1 MTTMADDM
9 LNLEPA
15 SLEALSRQSGEPD
28 WALAARRAA
37 QEAYAALPFPER
49 TEEAWRRTPPDLFD
63 PHGRRIVRVR
73 PGFDVLGE
81 GVPEELP
88 GLPFEEA
95 LASRE
100 EVPGSLAAGGALLQQ
115 KYSALNAAF
124 RSGGAWVDLPRD
136 RCLEQPVRITHQV
149 PDLQAP
155 AAFFPH
161 SRIVGE
167 RHSKATVV
175 ESFGSL
181 GGDLLAAPVVEIDLE
196 EGAHLQYVLVSRW
209 GQATRSLTRLDV
221 RLARDSQLRVLFL
234 GVGGAATK
242 AFLTGNLDG
251 EGAKSEFLGLVFAS
265 GKQHFDVDTLQNHH
279 VPTGSSDVLFNCAL
293 NEASRSVF
301 TGNIFVAPGAQKT
314 DAYQKNRNL
323 LLSGKAHADSI
334 PKLEI
339 LANDVRCTHGATF
352 TTYDQ
357 DQQFYLQSRGLPDAD
372 ARRLIITGF
381 FQEVIERLEGQV
393 LVDWLAGLMQ
403 QKMEDA
409 LGG

>member
-15 SLEALSRQSGEPD
+15 SLEALSRQLGEPG
-28 WALAARRAA
+28 WALEARRAA
-37 QEAYAALPFPER
+37 QEAFAALPFPER
-49 TEEAWRRTPPDLFD
+49 TEEAWRRTPPELFN
-63 PHGRRIVRVR
+63 PQGRGIVRLT
-73 PGFDVLGE
+73 PAFDLLGE
-81 GVPEELP
+81 GEPEEP
-88 GLPFEEA
+88 VGLPFEKG
-95 LASRE
+95 LARLGQVPESLGPSGSR
-100 EVPGSLAAGGALLQQ
+100 LQE
-115 KYSALNAAF
+115 KFSALNAAF
-124 RSGGAWVDLPRD
+124 RSGGAWVGLPRGRSLD
-136 RCLEQPVRITHQV
+136 RPLQITHQV
-149 PDLQAP
+149 PTIQAP

-175 ESFGSL
+175 ESFASQ
-181 GGDLLAAPVVEIDLE
+181 GGDLLAAPVVEIQLE
-196 EGAHLQYVLVSRW
+196 EGACLQYVLVSRW
-209 GQATRSLTRLDV
+209 GEGTRALTHLDV
-221 RLARDSQLRVLFL
+221 RLARNSQLRVLFL
-234 GVGGAATK
+234 GVGGATTK

-265 GKQHFDVDTLQNHH
+265 GQQHFDVDTLQNHH
-279 VPTGSSDVLFNCAL
+279 VPAGNSDVLFNCAL
-293 NEASRSVF
+293 NESSRSIF

-381 FQEVIERLEGQV
+381 FQEVIERLEGPV
-393 LVDWLAGLMQ
+393 LVEWLAGLMQ
-403 QKMEDA
+403 EKMETS
-409 LGG
+409 LGV

>member
-9 LNLEPA
+9 LNLEPT

-37 QEAYAALPFPER
+37 QEAFETLPFPER
-49 TEEAWRRTPPDLFD
+49 SEEAWRRTPPDLFD
-63 PHGRRIVRVR
+63 PHGRRIIRIR
-73 PGFDVLGE
+73 PAFDLLGE
-81 GVPEELP
+81 GVPEELIS
-88 GLPFEEA
+88 PFEEV

-100 EVPGSLAAGGALLQQ
+100 GVPESLAAGGALLQQ

-124 RSGGAWVDLPRD
+124 RSGGAWVEIPRG
-136 RCLEQPVRITHQV
+136 RYLEQPVRITHQV
-149 PDLQAP
+149 PDLQVP

-167 RHSKATVV
+167 RHGKATVV
-175 ESFGSL
+175 ESFASQD
-181 GGDLLAAPVVEIDLE
+181 GDLLAAPVVEIQLE
-196 EGAHLQYVLVSRW
+196 EGANLQYVLVSHW

-234 GVGGAATK
+234 GLGGATTK
-242 AFLTGNLDG
+242 AFLTGNLEG
-251 EGAKSEFLGLVFAS
+251 EGAKSEILGLVFAS
-265 GKQHFDVDTLQNHH
+265 GQQHFDVDTLQNHH
-279 VPTGSSDVLFNCAL
+279 VPFGNSEVLFNCAL

-301 TGNIFVAPGAQKT
+301 TGNIFVAPGARKT

-339 LANDVRCTHGATF
+339 LADDVRCTHGATF
-352 TTYDQ
+352 TTYDR

-381 FQEVIERLEGQV
+381 FQEVIERLEGQA

-409 LGG
+409 LGS